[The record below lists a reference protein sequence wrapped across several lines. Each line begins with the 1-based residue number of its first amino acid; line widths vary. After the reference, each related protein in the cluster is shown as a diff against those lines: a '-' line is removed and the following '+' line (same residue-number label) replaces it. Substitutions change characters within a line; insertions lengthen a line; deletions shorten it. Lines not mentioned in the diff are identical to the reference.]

1 MREEKGCNFIIALT
15 HARRATNI
23 ELVQGVPG
31 IDLILGGH
39 DHDIH
44 LEALTGSDQASKE
57 VPLLKSGHDFH
68 DLSIIDIT
76 LRVDDE
82 KLKAAK
88 NGAEESRKHIMYS
101 EYDEMMFEIT

>member
-1 MREEKGCNFIIALT
+1 M
-15 HARRATNI
+15 
-23 ELVQGVPG
+23 
-31 IDLILGGH
+31 
-39 DHDIH
+39 
-44 LEALTGSDQASKE
+44 
-57 VPLLKSGHDFH
+57 KSGHDFH

-88 NGAEESRKHIMYS
+88 NGAEESRKQIMYS